1 MKRLVDAKKNANNT
15 SANAL
20 KYSRCFLK
28 AMAKTAHSVPE
39 DIIYALLQPQIGKI
53 SQATISA
60 DKIRLSFFGW
70 GEDKDH
76 TFTLT
81 FPHGKEYERVFLAYT
96 MTSLPEAPGKDAC
109 PRAPLLLDAQTPDWL
124 PERETHAKSQHKVQR
139 SFFVDCL
146 DIRVVVKMI
155 AEPRLYVESKILGQ
169 LGLQTGRRIQRP

>member
-1 MKRLVDAKKNANNT
+1 MRSSIPDVFSKRWQRQHIPCLKT
-15 SANAL
+15 S
-20 KYSRCFLK
+20 
-28 AMAKTAHSVPE
+28 
-39 DIIYALLQPQIGKI
+39 YALLQPHIGKI